1 MEMLREKTKTVRI
14 GDVLIGGGHPVA
26 IQSMT
31 NTRTEDVEST
41 AAQIRKLEAAGCEI
55 IRCAVPTLEAAYA
68 LKEIK
73 RQIHIPLVADIH
85 FEQIRSGSTPAISG
99 AGNVCRPS

>member
-41 AAQIRKLEAAGCEI
+41 AAQIRKLEAAGLRDFITTKKGIGYLIE
-55 IRCAVPTLEAAYA
+55 
-68 LKEIK
+68 
-73 RQIHIPLVADIH
+73 
-85 FEQIRSGSTPAISG
+85 
-99 AGNVCRPS
+99 

>member
-14 GDVLIGGGHPVA
+14 GDVLIGGGHTVA

-41 AAQIRKLEAAGCEI
+41 AAQIRKLEAAGLRDFITTKKGIGYLIE
-55 IRCAVPTLEAAYA
+55 
-68 LKEIK
+68 
-73 RQIHIPLVADIH
+73 
-85 FEQIRSGSTPAISG
+85 
-99 AGNVCRPS
+99 